1 MEIVAIGFV
10 FIMLAVAA
18 VTFIM
23 LKKAVKMAFRAAI
36 VALVLLIAVVGGV
49 SLWMFSGE
57 KTSDNRAAPIKKV
70 R

>member
-1 MEIVAIGFV
+1 MEIAAIIAV
-10 FIMLAVAA
+10 FFLLAVAA
-18 VTFIM
+18 ITFVM

-36 VALVLLIAVVGGV
+36 VALILLIAIVGGA

-57 KTSDNRAAPIKKV
+57 KTADTRNAPAKKV